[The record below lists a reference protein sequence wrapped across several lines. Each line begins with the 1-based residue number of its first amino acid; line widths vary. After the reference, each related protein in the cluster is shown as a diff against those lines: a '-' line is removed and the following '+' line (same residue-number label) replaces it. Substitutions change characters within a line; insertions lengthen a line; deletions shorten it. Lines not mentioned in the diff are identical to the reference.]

1 MQERRSAKSF
11 GGGAP
16 VQRGD
21 GLDSARLVAT
31 TRTRLPTPRESQT
44 ANARRRALEG
54 VRHVS
59 NALLEG
65 RGTADVLHLVAQWA
79 RQLLGASV
87 AIVSTLTDDGENMVV
102 RVTDGQGAEH
112 LVGMVFAQDASLS
125 GDVVRRGRPLPID
138 DISGEQRATQP
149 LARLGGMGPGLLVP
163 LVAGDQTF
171 GTLSVANRVGER
183 SFTDD
188 DLLVVQAFAAEAAM
202 ALHHGELRA
211 GLERLAL
218 LEERERIAME
228 LHDGAVQALFSV
240 GLGLQA
246 AQLTLDDRPQLEARL
261 NEAITNIDRTIR
273 ELRDYIFGLKPIEP
287 TDGLLERALQELVE
301 GYAHSTRMSI
311 SFQADPDAV
320 SRLTH
325 CGEQVVQ
332 IMRESMS
339 NAVRHSGAETLRCTL
354 EVGRDEVVLEVADDG
369 CGFDPHSPPRRG
381 HGLANLRSRAQA
393 LGGSLNILSGEGH
406 GTAVR
411 VVLPT

>member
-1 MQERRSAKSF
+1 M
-11 GGGAP
+11 
-16 VQRGD
+16 
-21 GLDSARLVAT
+21 
-31 TRTRLPTPRESQT
+31 
-44 ANARRRALEG
+44 
-54 VRHVS
+54 S

-65 RGTADVLHLVAQWA
+65 RGTADVLHLVARWA
-79 RQLLGASV
+79 RQLLDASV
-87 AIVSTLTDDGENMVV
+87 AIVSTLTDDGESMVV

-125 GDVVRRGRPLPID
+125 GDVVRRGKPLPID
-138 DISGEQRATQP
+138 DISADQQANQP
-149 LARLGGMGPGLLVP
+149 LVRLGGMGPGLLVP

-171 GTLSVANRVGER
+171 GTLSVANQVGER

-188 DLLVVQAFAAEAAM
+188 DLLVVQTFAAEAAM
-202 ALHHGELRA
+202 ALHHGEMRA
-211 GLERLAL
+211 ELERLAL

-240 GLGLQA
+240 GLGLHA

-301 GYAHSTRMSI
+301 GYAHSTRI
-311 SFQADPDAV
+311 TVSFQADPDAV
-320 SRLTH
+320 SLLR
-325 CGEQVVQ
+325 CSGEQVVQ
-332 IMRESMS
+332 IVRESMS
-339 NAVRHSGAETLRCTL
+339 NAVRHSGAKHLRCTL
-354 EVGRDEVVLEVADDG
+354 QAGRDEVVLEVADDG

-381 HGLANLRSRAQA
+381 HGLANVRSRAQA
-393 LGGSLNILSGEGH
+393 LGASCQILSGEGE

-411 VVLPT
+411 VVLPV

>member
-1 MQERRSAKSF
+1 M
-11 GGGAP
+11 
-16 VQRGD
+16 
-21 GLDSARLVAT
+21 
-31 TRTRLPTPRESQT
+31 

-87 AIVSTLTDDGENMVV
+87 AIVSTLTDDGESMVV

-138 DISGEQRATQP
+138 DISGDQRTNQP
-149 LARLGGMGPGLLVP
+149 LVRLGGMGPGLLVP
-163 LVAGDQTF
+163 LAAGGRTF
-171 GTLSVANRVGER
+171 GTLSVANRVGEL

-188 DLLVVQAFAAEAAM
+188 DLLVVQTFAAEAAM

-211 GLERLAL
+211 DLERLAL

-301 GYAHSTRMSI
+301 GYAHSTRI
-311 SFQADPDAV
+311 TVSFQADPDAV
-320 SRLTH
+320 SLLRH
-325 CGEQVVQ
+325 SGEQVVQ
-332 IMRESMS
+332 IVRESMS
-339 NAVRHSGAETLRCTL
+339 NAVRHSGAEHLRCTL
-354 EVGRDEVVLEVADDG
+354 EAGRDEVIVEVADDG
-369 CGFDPHSPPRRG
+369 CGFDPHCPPRQG

-393 LGGSLNILSGEGH
+393 LGGSLTILSGEGD

-411 VVLPT
+411 VVLPV